1 MADYTTVPLRRY
13 YAFYTAGFFIFI
25 LILAFLER
33 HGLPPRWIG
42 YSFLFLTIFLYATI
56 GILARTASVSEY
68 YVAGRRVPAV
78 FNGMAT

>member
-1 MADYTTVPLRRY
+1 MVDYTTFPLRRY

-42 YSFLFLTIFLYATI
+42 YSFLFRA
-56 GILARTASVSEY
+56 
-68 YVAGRRVPAV
+68 PCQCAV
-78 FNGMAT
+78 FQRVRIPPGNFRSGR